1 MFFLKPMRF
10 LVSRMYNGNVFLTDN
25 FNMNNVASIESD
37 SFSSSD
43 DLPSL
48 SRPKTS
54 TPNATDHEQRTGLS
68 VTGMPADEDENTLQ
82 LVIEVIFHHNE
93 KTYREWYPNNA
104 KAEVSSDEYKVES
117 NFITI
122 FKLHHFPPP
131 PLWRNFGET
140 KLCMLSNDPN
150 SISSVIFLIQTLL
163 KYISDKLDKQVLLQ
177 CGEHFI
183 NPDERVMALT
193 SGSTL
198 DVNVVVVQK

>member
-68 VTGMPADEDENTLQ
+68 VTGMPADEGENTLQ

-122 FKLHHFPPP
+122 FKLHHFPSP

-150 SISSVIFLIQTLL
+150 SISSVINKFLF
-163 KYISDKLDKQVLLQ
+163 S
-177 CGEHFI
+177 
-183 NPDERVMALT
+183 
-193 SGSTL
+193 
-198 DVNVVVVQK
+198 